1 MQERTAMDRQTYVID
16 IGTNSVRMMKAT
28 VADGQVKRLWKTL
41 RTVRTGEGVNASGRL
56 SEAAIER
63 TIGALKEYRE
73 IMEQEGFPAGECF
86 CFATSAVRDSA
97 NRDEFVKR
105 VEQACGIRVTILSG
119 AEEARYGFAGAVGN
133 GDGGI
138 VDIGGGSTEIIF
150 GRGGEIAYAR
160 SFDVGCVR
168 GMEMFAEADIAKV
181 TDWACALF
189 AEVPFS
195 QAEDL
200 VFYAVGGTATALAAI
215 DQHLAVYSE
224 EKVQGYILTHGTI
237 QKMMDWMGKM
247 TLEERRHVIG
257 MEPRR
262 ADVILYG
269 LAILSAFFKASGQ
282 KRVIVSE
289 ADNMEGY
296 LLCRE

>member
-1 MQERTAMDRQTYVID
+1 
-16 IGTNSVRMMKAT
+16 
-28 VADGQVKRLWKTL
+28 
-41 RTVRTGEGVNASGRL
+41 
-56 SEAAIER
+56 
-63 TIGALKEYRE
+63 
-73 IMEQEGFPAGECF
+73 
-86 CFATSAVRDSA
+86 
-97 NRDEFVKR
+97 
-105 VEQACGIRVTILSG
+105 
-119 AEEARYGFAGAVGN
+119 
-133 GDGGI
+133 
-138 VDIGGGSTEIIF
+138 
-150 GRGGEIAYAR
+150 
-160 SFDVGCVR
+160 
-168 GMEMFAEADIAKV
+168 MEMFAEADIAKV

-195 QAEDL
+195 QAKDL

-282 KRVIVSE
+282 KRVTVSE
-289 ADNMEGY
+289 ADNMDC
-296 LLCRE
+296 LLYTSRRRSRRCLRLKHRQRRKAMRRKRLAGTSI